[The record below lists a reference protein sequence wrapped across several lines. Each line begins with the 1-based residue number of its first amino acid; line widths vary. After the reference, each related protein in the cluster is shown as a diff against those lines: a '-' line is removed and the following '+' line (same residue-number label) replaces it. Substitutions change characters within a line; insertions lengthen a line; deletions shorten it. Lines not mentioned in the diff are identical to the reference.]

1 MISVAEQYLAAHFA
15 QIARQHGF
23 HRSLRPHRHERRR
36 FNHTMGRN
44 ETAESRAGARVSLY
58 DRKITSHNSILVRG
72 AAFGFSIIDQKTLGT
87 GKSFAGLVL

>member
-1 MISVAEQYLAAHFA
+1 
-15 QIARQHGF
+15 
-23 HRSLRPHRHERRR
+23 
-36 FNHTMGRN
+36 MGRN

-58 DRKITSHNSILVRG
+58 DRKITSHNSIFVRG